1 MTNIIKKQTVQ
12 VKVFGV
18 DGMPIGAVSVEVPL
32 ERDDITGEWCYGPD
46 AIRIIDEVKRR
57 YANIVSPSQVRCI
70 RDRFGMTQEGMCKML
85 GLGARTWTRWETGAI
100 IPNQAMNRM
109 LLELLNGDYTI
120 AGMVKRESAD
130 RTWGDAHPK
139 LRRDSVGKV
148 FPFVVKGKQIGTEE
162 DEAEYIAAVG

>member
-1 MTNIIKKQTVQ
+1 MTNMVKKQTVQ

-18 DGMPIGAVSVEVPL
+18 DGMPRGTVSVEVPL
-32 ERDDITGEWCYGPD
+32 EKDDITGEWCYGPD
-46 AIRIIDEVKRR
+46 AIRIIDEIKRQH
-57 YANIVSPSQVRCI
+57 ANIVSPSQVRCI

-85 GLGARTWTRWETGAI
+85 GLGARTWTRWETGAV

-130 RTWGDAHPK
+130 ITWGVAHPK
-139 LRRDSVGKV
+139 LRQDSVGTV
-148 FPFVVKGKQIGTEE
+148 FPFVVNGKQIGNEE
-162 DEAEYIAAVG
+162 DETEYIAAVG